1 MAHEVAGSAVPLTGA
16 DCFLRAFDAETRRT
30 TGASHLSQLV
40 LRLGPGLDAERL
52 RTTLHEVARAN
63 PILRAPIGRRFGVA
77 EPVYRI
83 AQAERCALPR
93 VTVHDEKLPPGMQ
106 APEDGVPLP
115 AVFQQ
120 RLNESVSARRGEL
133 LRADVVRYDGGR
145 QGSDLAFTWLH
156 LLLDGSGSES
166 FVRFLDACGRGE
178 RAPDALPDGEWSAQP
193 LPGRSFGERG
203 AHARAWQAHVEGL
216 AAHPPRSLA
225 GPLRRTRQALRTP
238 VYTLDRD
245 STARCVDRAKARAGF
260 LTPVLFYLAAAIRAH
275 HAVFEARGRVPE
287 SYVVP
292 LPVNL
297 RPNGSEGALFRTR
310 VSMLW
315 FQVLPEQV
323 RNLDGLVEELKRQ
336 RRALVKAGAVE
347 NGAAAMDFA
356 RFAPSRF
363 YSGMARRNFGG
374 ELCSFFFAFTGSFLP
389 NLASFLDAPI
399 LNGFHVPS
407 VPASPGS
414 AAILSIRE
422 GRLNI
427 THVHQHGVLDDA
439 ELALFRDHLVADLIG
454 DEAQA
459 IGADAESA
467 R

>member
-1 MAHEVAGSAVPLTGA
+1 MAHEDAGTAVPLTGA
-16 DCFLRAFDAETRRT
+16 DCFLRAFDAETRRM

-40 LRLGPGLDAERL
+40 LRLAPGLDAEQL
-52 RTTLHEVARAN
+52 RSTLHAAARAN
-63 PILRAPIGRRFGVA
+63 PILRAPIARRFGLGA
-77 EPVYRI
+77 PIYRVER
-83 AQAERCALPR
+83 AERCALPR

-115 AVFQQ
+115 AVFQE
-120 RLNESVSARRGEL
+120 RLNASVSARRGEL
-133 LRADVVRYDGGR
+133 LRADVVHYDGGR

-166 FVRFLDACGRGE
+166 FVRFLDQCGRGE
-178 RAPDALPDGEWSAQP
+178 RAPDALPEGEWSAQP
-193 LPGRSFGERG
+193 LPGRSLGERG

-216 AAHPPRSLA
+216 AAKPPRSLA
-225 GPLRRTRQALRTP
+225 GPLCRTRQALRTP
-238 VYTLDRD
+238 VYTLDRAC
-245 STARCVDRAKARAGF
+245 TARSVARANARAGF

-315 FQVLPEQV
+315 FQVFPEQV
-323 RNLDGLVEELKRQ
+323 RDLDALVDELKRQ

-363 YSGMARRNFGG
+363 YSGMARRNFAG

-389 NLASFLDAPI
+389 GLTSFLGAPI

-427 THVHQHGVLDDA
+427 THVHQSGVLDEV

-454 DEAQA
+454 DENLPGDAA
-459 IGADAESA
+459 PEGA